1 MTREDELAIY
11 KKTLAVWG
19 LSLQLDMLIEECSE
33 LITAISKW
41 RRTRSKI
48 TEDAVMEE
56 MVDVHLMIEQIRY
69 YINDESK
76 WEQIKSAKLRRVRS
90 LLGGKL
96 Q

>member
-41 RRTRSKI
+41 RRRRSKI

-76 WEQIKSAKLRRVRS
+76 
-90 LLGGKL
+90 
-96 Q
+96 